1 MNIHQPHQ
9 KSSITAL
16 TLAAIGVV
24 YGDIGT
30 SPIYAIKE
38 IFAPNHGVGFSYDNM
53 LGIVSLIIWTL
64 IFVVGFKYVALI
76 LRADNNGE
84 GGNMAMLALALNALG
99 RDSKIY
105 PIVIIF
111 GLVGAALFYGDG
123 VITPAISVLGAVEGL
138 SIVTPVFNK
147 YVIPIVVVI
156 ITALYA
162 VQKKGTG
169 SIGRLFGPITLLWFL
184 TLAVMGV
191 YNIIIGDTSILLALN
206 PIHAFQFV
214 VRNGFMAF
222 VVLGSVTLA
231 VTGAEALYADM
242 GHFGRTPIRLA
253 WYLVVFPSLTLC
265 YLGQGA
271 LLLSNPLALKSPFFL
286 MIPSWGTLPLVILA
300 TMAAVIASQAT
311 ISGCFSLTKQAVQ
324 LGFLPRMK
332 ILHTSVKEAGQIY
345 IPFINWVQ
353 YVLVIA
359 VVISFGSSSALASA
373 YGIAVTGCML
383 VVTLMTFFVIRYQW
397 KLPLWICLLS
407 TGLFVFIDFIFL
419 GANLLK
425 FKDGG
430 WFPIALGA
438 AIFLFMYTWH
448 RGRVAIRNSSE
459 EQMLSLTGFLSSI
472 FIAPPAQVEGTAVY
486 LNAKSGIVPRALMH
500 NLLHNKVIHERNIFL
515 TVRTLE
521 LPWVDLNQHLKVE
534 DLGNN
539 CFAIEVNYGFKNQLN
554 IPDSLALCTQH
565 GLIFN
570 EMETSYFL
578 SRYTLLSDTCTS
590 LPMWMEK
597 IFAIML
603 RNASDPA
610 EYLGLPTNRVIEL
623 GAQIRI

>member
-1 MNIHQPHQ
+1 MSTHQPHQ
-9 KSSITAL
+9 KNSIANL

-30 SPIYAIKE
+30 SPLYAIKE
-38 IFAPNHGVGFSYDNM
+38 VFAPNHGVNFSYDNI
-53 LGIVSLIIWTL
+53 LGITSIIIWTL
-64 IFVVGFKYVALI
+64 MFIVSFKYVALI

-84 GGNMAMLALALNALG
+84 GGNIAMMALALKALG
-99 RDSKIY
+99 RDSKLY
-105 PIVIIF
+105 SLVIIL
-111 GLVGAALFYGDG
+111 GLLGASLFYGDG
-123 VITPAISVLGAVEGL
+123 IITPAISVLGAVEGL
-138 SIVTPVFNK
+138 SIVTPIFDP
-147 YVIPIVVVI
+147 YILSIVIGIL
-156 ITALYA
+156 TLLYA
-162 VQKKGTG
+162 VQKRGAG
-169 SIGRLFGPITLLWFL
+169 SLGNFFGPITLVWFL
-184 TLAVMGV
+184 TLAMMGM
-191 YNIIIGDTSILLALN
+191 YNIIIGDHHILWALN
-206 PIHAFQFV
+206 PMYAWDFI
-214 VRNGFMAF
+214 VRNKFMAF
-222 VVLGSVTLA
+222 VVLGAVTLA

-242 GHFGRTPIRLA
+242 GHFGRKPIRLA
-253 WYLVVFPSLTLC
+253 WYGVVFPALVLC

-271 LLLSNPLALKSPFFL
+271 LLLANPQALKNPFFL
-286 MIPSWGTLPLVILA
+286 MVPNWATLPLVILA
-300 TMAAVIASQAT
+300 TIAAVIASQAT

-332 ILHTSVKEAGQIY
+332 ILHTSVEEVGQIY

-359 VVISFGSSSALASA
+359 VVIGFGSSSSLAAA

-383 VVTLMTFFVIRYQW
+383 VVTVMTFFVIRYQW
-397 KLPLWICLLS
+397 QLPLLTCIFS
-407 TGLFVFIDFIFL
+407 TSLFIVIDFLFV

-430 WFPIALGA
+430 WFPVVLGW
-438 AIFLFMYTWH
+438 AIFILMYTWH
-448 RGRVAIRNSSE
+448 RGRVAIRNSAE
-459 EQMLSLTGFLSSI
+459 EQVLLLNSFLNSV
-472 FIAPPAQVEGTAVY
+472 FIAPPVQVEGTAVY

-521 LPWVDLNQHLKVE
+521 MPWVDPKQHLIFE
-534 DLGNN
+534 ELGNN
-539 CFAIEVNYGFKNQLN
+539 CFAIEINYGFKNQLN
-554 IPDSLALCTQH
+554 IPESLALCKKY
-565 GLIFN
+565 GLTLN
-570 EMETSYFL
+570 EMETTYFV

-603 RNASDPA
+603 RNSSDPA

-623 GAQIRI
+623 GAQVRI

>member
-9 KSSITAL
+9 KSSIAAL

-30 SPIYAIKE
+30 SPLYAIKE
-38 IFAPNHGVGFSYDNM
+38 VFAPNHGIAFSYDNM
-53 LGIVSLIIWTL
+53 LGIISMIFWAMT
-64 IFVVGFKYVALI
+64 FVVSFKYVALI

-84 GGNMAMLALALNALG
+84 GGIMSMLALALNALG
-99 RDSKIY
+99 RDSKMY
-105 PIVIIF
+105 PVVIIF
-111 GLVGAALFYGDG
+111 GLMGASLFYGDG

-138 SIVTPVFNK
+138 SIVTPLFNR

-156 ITALYA
+156 LTLLYA
-162 VQKKGTG
+162 MQRKGTG

-184 TLAVMGV
+184 TLATMGV
-191 YNIIIGDTSILLALN
+191 YNLMIGDSRILLALN
-206 PIHAFQFV
+206 PLYAFEFMTH
-214 VRNGFMAF
+214 NGFMAF

-242 GHFGRTPIRLA
+242 GHFGRKPIRLA
-253 WYLVVFPSLTLC
+253 WYLVVFPSLALC

-271 LLLSNPLALKSPFFL
+271 LLLSNPQALKNPFFF
-286 MIPSWGTLPLVILA
+286 MIPSWGTLPLVVLA

-332 ILHTSVKEAGQIY
+332 ILHTSVKEAGQVY
-345 IPFINWVQ
+345 IPFVNWAQ
-353 YVLVIA
+353 YILVVA
-359 VVISFGSSSALASA
+359 VVISFGSSSAIASA
-373 YGIAVTGCML
+373 YGMSVTGSML
-383 VVTLMTFFVIRYQW
+383 IETIMTFFVIRYGW
-397 KLPLWICLLS
+397 KYNIWGCILA
-407 TGLFVFIDFIFL
+407 TGVFLVVDIAFFS
-419 GANLLK
+419 ANALK
-425 FKDGG
+425 FFQGG
-430 WFPIALGA
+430 WFPMALGA

-459 EQMLSLTGFLSSI
+459 EQVLSLPSFLASV
-472 FIAPPAQVEGTAVY
+472 FIAPPVQVEGTAVY

-500 NLLHNKVIHERNIFL
+500 NLLHNKVIHARNIFL

-521 LPWVDLNQHLKVE
+521 MPWIDLNHHIKVE
-534 DLGNN
+534 SLGNN
-539 CFAIEVNYGFKNQLN
+539 CFAVEINYGFKNQLN
-554 IPDSLALCTQH
+554 IPESLALCTQH
-565 GLIFN
+565 GLTFN